1 MILTTQRGHR
11 HTVTVARV
19 LKGLSEAESDPAA
32 SNASVRRERASEPVQ
47 PSERAS
53 EGRTTT
59 GAVGRTDGR
68 EEGGGR
74 RRRGGGCAHMLKKW
88 PCARSRSVAHRRSS
102 PLIPNSLP
110 SPIFFSKIDPV
121 DPVSLK
127 LELAISYRSSLGLQ
141 YEVLGLV
148 ADSVRKVLRT
158 L

>member
-1 MILTTQRGHR
+1 MTATGRQESRNPADEAPTALDRGR
-11 HTVTVARV
+11 RRRLDSDYAACVTVARV

-110 SPIFFSKIDPV
+110 SPIFFF
-121 DPVSLK
+121 
-127 LELAISYRSSLGLQ
+127 Q
-141 YEVLGLV
+141 N
-148 ADSVRKVLRT
+148 
-158 L
+158 